1 MYKIFE
7 KEVTIKKDRT
17 YALILNDKMNL
28 YTDNEEQN
36 IKVIYEKT
44 GDVELINIKKKE

>member
-7 KEVTIKKDRT
+7 KEVTIKRDRT

-28 YTDNEEQN
+28 YTNNEEQN
-36 IKVIYEKT
+36 IKVTYEKS
-44 GDVELINIKKKE
+44 GDVELINIKKRE